1 MENRQQNRKRTGL
14 LVALAL
20 CCVLA
25 VGGGVM
31 AWFSARDEVGNVFTS
46 GDGIT
51 DPEVQPK
58 PDPNPDPDKP
68 VNPDPDPN
76 KPVDE
81 DKEHLNGKIIETKW
95 VPNSA
100 ITADSVISKNPNVG
114 IGLNSKPA
122 FVFVEIENKLG
133 EGSYFILNKGW
144 LPVIATQYEG
154 AEGWASAH
162 GDGTAVK
169 DAAYSSGLF
178 VYVGESKESEVENA
192 MTLLTPKEVE
202 STGKG
207 GAYTGEVFS
216 EVYTGGKFNIS
227 AEKKIDVKAYL
238 VAESSAEEFIG
249 ADAVK
254 KRKEIVGAAKAW
266 MTSNNSK

>member
-14 LVALAL
+14 LAALAL
-20 CCVLA
+20 CCILA

-31 AWFSARDEVGNVFTS
+31 AWFSAKDEVSNVFTS

-68 VNPDPDPN
+68 VNPNPDPDTD
-76 KPVDE
+76 VDPSK
-81 DKEHLNGKIIETKW
+81 DHLNGKIIETKW
-95 VPNSA
+95 NPNSA
-100 ITADSVISKNPNVG
+100 VTADSVISKNPNVG
-114 IGLNSKPA
+114 IGLNSKSA
-122 FVFVEIENKLG
+122 FVFVEVENKLG

-144 LPVIATQYEG
+144 LPVSATKYNG

-162 GDGTAVK
+162 GNGAAVK

-178 VYVGESKESEVENA
+178 VYVGESKENEIANA
-192 MTLLTPKEVE
+192 MALLTPKEVE

-227 AEKKIDVKAYL
+227 ADKKIDVKAYL
-238 VAESSAEEFIG
+238 VAESSTGEFAG
-249 ADAVK
+249 ADAAEK
-254 KRKEIVGAAKAW
+254 KKEIIDAAKAW
-266 MTSNNSK
+266 MTSNDSK